1 MADGASDAQEELPTR
16 GRGRLIELRKRRRS
30 RSHSVRRAVRSRQL
44 EPAEVDLT
52 LYMSQRKILSLSE
65 ENKEKLRNIMRKFHE
80 QKHFS
85 DSSAAFAACD
95 EVVAAFTEKKLFGRV
110 ARGLIYGQLFTD
122 LPTPFRPPRS
132 SWKALGTTTVSHNI
146 TT

>member
-1 MADGASDAQEELPTR
+1 MAGGASDAQEELPTR

-52 LYMSQRKILSLSE
+52 LYMSQRKILSLSQ

-95 EVVAAFTEKKLFGRV
+95 EVVAVTHREEIIRQSR
-110 ARGLIYGQLFTD
+110 ARSDLWPVVYGFAN
-122 LPTPFRPPRS
+122 PIPSAEEFVEGIGPYS
-132 SWKALGTTTVSHNI
+132 S
-146 TT
+146 